1 MLHKYAWDDI
11 DPANPVEVDQFS
23 FREESPKIDPSIMD
37 KLKKTK
43 IGKIGPFIAYRVDG
57 EYIRNWIDQDYVG
70 GGNFARDTYIPLDEI
85 WLETSLRPSDL
96 GPTLVHEAVEVLLMT
111 KMEVEYESSHD
122 FANIIEG
129 KFRRRLRDKE
139 LKIKTDK
146 DALKEAN
153 KVLKRFLEDA
163 TIKL

>member
-1 MLHKYAWDDI
+1 
-11 DPANPVEVDQFS
+11 
-23 FREESPKIDPSIMD
+23 
-37 KLKKTK
+37 
-43 IGKIGPFIAYRVDG
+43 
-57 EYIRNWIDQDYVG
+57 
-70 GGNFARDTYIPLDEI
+70 
-85 WLETSLRPSDL
+85 
-96 GPTLVHEAVEVLLMT
+96 
-111 KMEVEYESSHD
+111 MERI
-122 FANIIEG
+122 NLIEG